1 MVGVVAGTS
10 LLFLGAENKMADPA
24 QTEAVA
30 AALRSCG
37 EFAEQS
43 AFEGLEHC
51 SMASWTAAIDAVG
64 AEMLAALPWW
74 QECKGQGWRV
84 GAAHRTAAPMHF
96 VAGAA
101 APWYLESVFNADSS
115 RGIWGVYLSPIASN
129 GAKSVGTGQG
139 GAIASLFDLAT
150 GHVASS
156 YLRSPS
162 PTANLHVDMLKPAR
176 SIPCAPTLP
185 SSFSP

>member
-1 MVGVVAGTS
+1 
-10 LLFLGAENKMADPA
+10 MADPA

-51 SMASWTAAIDAVG
+51 SMAAWTAAIDAVG
-64 AEMLAALPWW
+64 AEMLAAQPWW

-96 VAGAA
+96 VAGAT

-115 RGIWGVYLSPIASN
+115 RGIWGVYLSPLASN
-129 GAKSVGTGQG
+129 GANTVGTGQG

-176 SIPCAPTLP
+176 SIPCAPTP
-185 SSFSP
+185 APTTPHSFSPQPRAGLR